1 MDGINADSTSEFSIL
16 LSGVKSLVPQ
26 DFIL

>member
-16 LSGVKSLVPQ
+16 LSGVKSLLAE